1 MFQLDK
7 MSTLLDTN
15 SDNLLLLELVNEEL
29 KKDLK
34 EILKQIA
41 ASKQA
46 APNLEKYEAKKEH
59 VENLLKTDKIESFVV
74 SYFKPLLLP

>member
-7 MSTLLDTN
+7 MATLLDTN

-29 KKDLK
+29 KKDLN
-34 EILKQIA
+34 EILEQIA

-46 APNLEKYEAKKEH
+46 APNLDKYEAKKEH
-59 VENLLKTDKIESFVV
+59 VENFLKTDITETLVV
-74 SYFKPLLLP
+74 SYLKP

>member
-1 MFQLDK
+1 MA
-7 MSTLLDTN
+7 TLLDTN

-29 KKDLK
+29 KRDLK

-74 SYFKPLLLP
+74 SYFKP

>member
-1 MFQLDK
+1 MA
-7 MSTLLDTN
+7 TLLDTN

-29 KKDLK
+29 KKDLN

-46 APNLEKYEAKKEH
+46 APNLEKYEAKKE
-59 VENLLKTDKIESFVV
+59 NLLKTDITETLVV
-74 SYFKPLLLP
+74 SYLKP

>member
-1 MFQLDK
+1 MA
-7 MSTLLDTN
+7 TLLDTN

-74 SYFKPLLLP
+74 SCFKPLLLT